1 MKKRNK
7 IIAFSV
13 STLAVLSVST
23 VGFATWL
30 VGVQKTSVDVKVIA
44 TVDDTSTSQSVFLT
58 AKIDIDEGIKLA
70 EAAGTGSGG
79 GDYKIIEATQG
90 SVNTRGE
97 DYLGFNFSELKL
109 TMSED
114 DFDGKPN
121 AIKISLPVYSKGKV
135 EFNQTN
141 TVTTNEFSE
150 DGKREGSSWS
160 YVSFSEVILDLAT
173 DFDEKPSSVEGFKE
187 YTIKTG
193 SNDFDFTWGTFFDN
207 DTLEDKSPVN
217 FYNSLYTDADFKEGG
232 SHVGEDKFD
241 VLLEASQ
248 KATKELEAMKTNLK
262 ELTLK
267 AEAIK
272 KASE

>member
-13 STLAVLSVST
+13 STLAVLSVCT

-30 VGVQKTSVDVKVIA
+30 VGVQKTSEDV
-44 TVDDTSTSQSVFLT
+44 VDDTTNQSVFLS
-58 AKIDIDEGIKLA
+58 AKIAEGIKLA

-90 SVNTRGE
+90 SINTADE

-121 AIKISLPVYSKGKV
+121 AIKISLPVYSAGTV
-135 EFNQTN
+135 ELNQTN

-150 DGKREGSSWS
+150 DGKREGSPWS

-173 DFDEKPSSVEGFKE
+173 YFDEKPSSVEGFKD
-187 YTIKTG
+187 YTIKTEK
-193 SNDFDFTWGTFFDN
+193 NDFTFTWGTFFG
-207 DTLEDKSPVN
+207 TKSPVT

-232 SHVGEDKFD
+232 SHSGEDKFG
-241 VLLEASQ
+241 VLLKASQ
-248 KATKELEAMKTNLK
+248 KATKELEAMKKNLK

-267 AEAIK
+267 VEAIK

>member
-13 STLAVLSVST
+13 STLAVLSVCT

-30 VGVQKTSVDVKVIA
+30 VGVQKTSEDVKVTA
-44 TVDDTSTSQSVFLT
+44 TVDDTTNKSVFLS
-58 AKIDIDEGIKLA
+58 AKIAEGIKLA
-70 EAAGTGSGG
+70 EAAGTGSGS

-90 SVNTRGE
+90 SINTSGE

-114 DFDGKPN
+114 DFDDKPN
-121 AIKISLPVYSKGKV
+121 AIKISLPVYSKGTV
-135 EFNQTN
+135 EFNETN
-141 TVTTNEFSE
+141 TVKTNEFSE

-173 DFDEKPSSVEGFKE
+173 YFDEKSSSVEGFKE
-187 YTIKTG
+187 YTIKTEK
-193 SNDFDFTWGTFFDN
+193 NDFSFAWGTFFGN
-207 DTLEDKSPVN
+207 KSPVN
-217 FYNSLYTDADFKEGG
+217 FYNSLYTDADFEEE
-232 SHVGEDKFD
+232 VADAGEDKFE
-241 VLLEASQ
+241 VLLKASQ

-267 AEAIK
+267 VEAIK
-272 KASE
+272 KVSA